1 MPVRHLPRTLVWAAI
16 AILLVACGNGND
28 TVTVVV
34 TLPPASLATP
44 TAAAGSA
51 SPTVDDITTAEA
63 DLDTPGPGVC
73 LDAQEQKFLELINS
87 YRLEN
92 GLGALVDVAAL
103 NLAAY
108 RHSVDMGTRGY
119 FDHVTPGGVEPW
131 DRARRAG
138 YDGFSRVSE
147 NIFGATN
154 GDTAESAFNS
164 WKASEE
170 HNEAMLD
177 PAVTMIG
184 IGYATLED
192 SRFKHYWTTLFSDQ
206 PGGAPPQS
214 CPATDS

>member
-1 MPVRHLPRTLVWAAI
+1 MPIRHLPLALAWTALTV
-16 AILLVACGNGND
+16 LLVACGNGND

-34 TLPPASLATP
+34 TLPPASQATP
-44 TAAAGSA
+44 TPPSGSA
-51 SPTVDDITTAEA
+51 MATADGISTVEA
-63 DLDTPGPGVC
+63 DLDAPGPGVC
-73 LDAQEQKFLELINS
+73 LDAQEQQFLELINA
-87 YRLEN
+87 YRMEN
-92 GLGALVDVAAL
+92 GLGALSDVAAL

-154 GDTAESAFNS
+154 GDTAESAFES
-164 WKASEE
+164 WKDSDE
-170 HNEAMLD
+170 HNAAMLD

-184 IGYATLED
+184 IGYATIED
-192 SRFKHYWTTLFSDQ
+192 SRFKHYWSTLFSDQ
-206 PGGAPPQS
+206 LGGPPPQS
-214 CPATDS
+214 CPAIES

>member
-1 MPVRHLPRTLVWAAI
+1 
-16 AILLVACGNGND
+16 VACGNGND

-34 TLPPASLATP
+34 TLPPASQPTP
-44 TAAAGSA
+44 TAASGAAVTAAG
-51 SPTVDDITTAEA
+51 DITTEEA

-73 LDAQEQKFLELINS
+73 LDAQEREFLEMINS

-138 YDGFSRVSE
+138 YDGFTRVSE

-154 GDTAESAFNS
+154 GDTAASAFNS

-170 HNEAMLD
+170 HNAAMLD

-192 SRFKHYWTTLFSDQ
+192 SRFTHYWTTLFSDQ

-214 CPATDS
+214 CPATES